1 MALLHLF
8 PREGVQNKMT
18 SPIDSTF
25 LIGLLLFVLLMA
37 VVFGGYTMY
46 RRNVKPG
53 AEDTDPNKFS
63 Q

>member
-1 MALLHLF
+1 
-8 PREGVQNKMT
+8 MT

-25 LIGLLLFVLLMA
+25 LVGLLLFVIVLA
-37 VVFGGYTMY
+37 VVFGGMALY

-53 AEDTDPNKFS
+53 AEDTNPDKFS

>member
-8 PREGVQNKMT
+8 PREGVQNKMN

-25 LIGLLLFVLLMA
+25 LIGLILFVLLMA

>member
-1 MALLHLF
+1 
-8 PREGVQNKMT
+8 MT

>member
-1 MALLHLF
+1 M
-8 PREGVQNKMT
+8 N

-25 LIGLLLFVLLMA
+25 LIGLILFVLLMA